1 MSTQIQNLSCL
12 ELLSHEK
19 ACLELD
25 VEWLVELGID
35 GVGGEAWQRVVERV
49 GREVAEGVRGSRY
62 FLIFGEV
69 MGFLAGHYQC

>member
-1 MSTQIQNLSCL
+1 M
-12 ELLSHEK
+12 
-19 ACLELD
+19 D